1 MTAPRLD
8 HTSVT
13 TADLERSIA
22 FYRDVVGLPFLER
35 GEGAEPELSDL
46 VGLPD
51 VKIRWAEL
59 DLGGGLRLELLEY
72 VSPEGEPLE
81 LLPNRPGATHL
92 GLSVADLAPV
102 QRRLA
107 DAGALVSEDVVVLTE
122 EGEWNGVR
130 TIYARDPDGVSVEF
144 VERIDLIVR
153 LPELD
158 ADAEAP
164 GRTAP

>member
-13 TADLERSIA
+13 TADLEGSIA
-22 FYRDVVGLPFLER
+22 FYRDVVGLPLLER
-35 GEGAEPELSDL
+35 GDGAEPELSEL

-72 VSPEGEPLE
+72 LTPEGEPLE
-81 LLPNRPGATHL
+81 PRPNRPGATHL
-92 GLSVADLAPV
+92 GLAVADLAPV

-122 EGEWNGVR
+122 EGDWNGVR

-144 VERIDLIVR
+144 VERAERLVR
-153 LPELD
+153 LPELEVD
-158 ADAEAP
+158 ADTP
-164 GRTAP
+164 